1 MEFEL
6 MKAEQYRALSN
17 EAFELRCIA
26 VKDELAN
33 EESTVKADDLAAE
46 IETIKEERKR
56 RALAEEFKIEGRKAV
71 DAGAG
76 KVIEAQFKTE
86 ARAHVKDR
94 TVEALSSNEYV
105 REFAHYLNTR
115 GAKLS
120 NEFAQYQA
128 RASEVGVLGDA
139 GILVPLT
146 IQQQIIEKMED
157 RGTIWNS
164 ITKTNVPGGIDYPIG
179 EFKMEA
185 KWIGETE
192 TSDYQKLP
200 PVEDKVSFLYHQLE
214 ARHARTL
221 MSEVISPT
229 VYGGK
234 YAEAAANAMTDACE
248 LAILSGTGNSQP
260 LGLFVDPR
268 LTNTSDVAKAD
279 FTVKGYMEKVK
290 NPIARLASGYRNGS
304 LYMAETTFNYYFEGM
319 TDANGQPVARVNY
332 GIDGEVGRTLFG
344 QRVVCLDEKYIPF
357 YDDAAAAGKPWAI
370 YGNLTDYVWNS
381 NLQMR
386 ADRWEDY
393 ENNQFKSRLILIADG
408 KPLDVHG
415 FVKFGAGA
423 SGASV

>member
-6 MKAEQYRALSN
+6 LSAEDYRALSN
-17 EAFELRCIA
+17 EAFELRCADVRDEIA
-26 VKDELAN
+26 S
-33 EESTVKADDLAAE
+33 ESSKVKASDLKAE
-46 IETIKEERKR
+46 VEIIKEERAR
-56 RALAEEFKIEGRKAV
+56 RALLDSFKVEERKAV
-71 DAGAG
+71 ADGAG
-76 KVIEAQFKTE
+76 TVVEEDGKEERKAV
-86 ARAHVKDR
+86 HVHDR
-94 TVEALSSNEYV
+94 TAEALSSDEYV
-105 REFAHYLNTR
+105 REFARYLNTR

-120 NEFAQYQA
+120 EEFAQYQT
-128 RASEVGVLGDA
+128 RADEFGVLGDA
-139 GILVPLT
+139 GILVPLKV
-146 IQQQIIEKMED
+146 QQSIIEKMED

-164 ITKTNVPGGIDYPIG
+164 VTKSNVPGGIDYPVG

-200 PVEDKVSFLYHQLE
+200 PVNDKVSFRYHQLE

-221 MSEVISPT
+221 MSEVITPT
-229 VYGGK
+229 VYGSK
-234 YAEAAANAMTDACE
+234 YAEAAADAMIDACE
-248 LAILSGTGNSQP
+248 EAILSGTGTGQP
-260 LGLFVDPR
+260 LGLFKDPR
-268 LTNTSDVAKAD
+268 LTNASAVAKAD

-290 NPIARLASGYRNGS
+290 NPIARLASGYRNGL

-332 GIDGEVGRTLFG
+332 GIDGEVVRTLFG
-344 QRVVCLDEKYIPF
+344 QRVECLDEKYIPYF
-357 YDDAAAAGKPWAI
+357 DDAASAGKPWAI

-408 KPLDVHG
+408 KPLDVNG
-415 FVKFGAGA
+415 FVKFTAGA
-423 SGASV
+423 SV